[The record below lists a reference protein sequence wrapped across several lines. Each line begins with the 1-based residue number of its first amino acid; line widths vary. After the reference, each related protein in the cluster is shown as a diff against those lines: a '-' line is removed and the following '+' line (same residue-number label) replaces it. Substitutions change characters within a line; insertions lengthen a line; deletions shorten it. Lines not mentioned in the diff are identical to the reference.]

1 MASAVRA
8 SSGVKKRHG
17 LLRIQRGKEISEP
30 AKAADNPAPIS
41 VRRLNLNIIVPLIF
55 ETLLYSY
62 GRVYTVLEEYNREL
76 SLCVKVGKDLQDVF
90 LMDPRFYRTPYIGQ
104 NGWVLLKV
112 YAAPL
117 NWTEVRDLVGGS
129 YQLIAAD
136 RWPRTVTKGSARKT
150 LDMVPKTSKAGTAIA
165 ARRRLSR
172 PP

>member
-1 MASAVRA
+1 MSR
-8 SSGVKKRHG
+8 SSESQILGH
-17 LLRIQRGKEISEP
+17 LREICLALPGTEEVISYGQP
-30 AKAADNPAPIS
+30 AFKA
-41 VRRLNLNIIVPLIF
+41 F
-55 ETLLYSY
+55 

-90 LMDPRFYRTPYIGQ
+90 LTDPRFYRTPYIGQ

>member
-1 MASAVRA
+1 MSR
-8 SSGVKKRHG
+8 SSESQILGH
-17 LLRIQRGKEISEP
+17 LREICLALPGTEEVISYGQP
-30 AKAADNPAPIS
+30 AFKA
-41 VRRLNLNIIVPLIF
+41 F
-55 ETLLYSY
+55 

-90 LMDPRFYRTPYIGQ
+90 LKDPRFYRTPYIGQ